1 MNHARTFLS
10 AAGLA
15 AALVSP
21 GAAAPVTWATAVEWR
36 DNGTVGRGRDDTR
49 AALGAPELTRDGTV
63 NFLSLGRGGAAIFD
77 FGVWFGGSAIIHE
90 TTWGDQAPAGRRYP
104 EAAEIFV
111 SADHVFGS
119 GADAARIR
127 RDFVR
132 VGPVTNG
139 VAVFGALIDL
149 PTGAFRYL
157 AVIDASRRGSGN
169 GFDVNAVG
177 VQAAPAPIPLPGGL
191 ALTAGAVAGLG
202 LVARRRRAAYS
213 SRSPAPSAESP
224 TSRTAKS
231 A

>member
-1 MNHARTFLS
+1 MNHARMFLY
-10 AAGLA
+10 AAGLV

-21 GAAAPVTWATAVEWR
+21 GSAATVSWATAVEWR

-49 AALGAPELTRDGTV
+49 AALGAPEPTRDGVV

-90 TTWGDQAPAGRRYP
+90 TTWGDQATAGRRYP

-111 SADHVFGS
+111 GADHDFGS
-119 GADAARIR
+119 GADPARIR
-127 RDFVR
+127 RDFVG
-132 VGPVTNG
+132 VGAVTNG
-139 VAVFGALIDL
+139 AAVFGALIDL

-177 VQAAPAPIPLPGGL
+177 VQPTPAPIPLPAGL
-191 ALTAGAVAGLG
+191 ALLGAAAAALG
-202 LVARRRRAAYS
+202 LVARRRRRAA
-213 SRSPAPSAESP
+213 
-224 TSRTAKS
+224 
-231 A
+231 